1 MKIVVTGGSG
11 RLGQHVIDELLHHG
25 YEVLSLDRVPAPQ
38 GLCSSWI
45 ADLSKPGDLYQAL
58 TGAHA
63 VVHLAAYQAPNLASD
78 CETFSNNVTATFNVL
93 KAASDMGVKRVVVG
107 SSVAAFGF
115 VYAPKA
121 LVPNYL
127 PLDERHP
134 CRPQDPYGLAKI
146 FGEQIADYFV
156 TLSDLTVASLRL
168 TGINFDLS
176 YGSFTEQWKNPGTRV
191 GTFWSY
197 IDARDAALAC
207 RLGIE
212 SDLSGHEIF
221 NISAPT
227 SRMKEPTKDLIQ
239 RYLPGFKSVRKGLT
253 GNWSGVDSSKA
264 ETLLRFKA
272 QHVWEKYLR

>member
-1 MKIVVTGGSG
+1 VKIVVTGGSG
-11 RLGQHVIDELLHHG
+11 RLGQYVIHEFLDHG

-38 GLCSSWI
+38 RLCSSWI
-45 ADLSKPGDLYQAL
+45 ADLSKSGDLYEAL
-58 TGAHA
+58 TGVHG

-78 CETFSNNVTATFNVL
+78 CETFNNNVTATFNVL
-93 KAASDMGVKRVVVG
+93 KAASDMGVKRVVVA

-121 LVPNYL
+121 WVPNYL

-156 TLSDLTVASLRL
+156 TLSDVTVASLRL

-212 SDLSGHEIF
+212 SDFSGHEIL
-221 NISAPT
+221 NIAAPT
-227 SRMKEPTKDLIQ
+227 SRMKEPTKNLIQ
-239 RYLPGFKSVRKGLT
+239 RYLPGVKSIKEGLT
-253 GNWSGVDSSKA
+253 SNWSCIDSSKA